1 LETRF
6 YNIKDQQIDIEALAG
21 QLVNVYR
28 SQGYAAQFVGNKDN
42 GLVQLKK
49 GGDFE
54 AIIGLQAA
62 LSISLQSTSGGVT
75 ATAGQQKWIDK
86 VTLGAASFFVPV
98 LAPLAITAG
107 LGAVR
112 QLKLASQ
119 AFSMLDGLV
128 RQQYPD
134 VQFEPTNSGHGTGF
148 PGF

>member
-6 YNIKDQQIDIEALAG
+6 YNVKDQQINIENLAN
-21 QLVNVYR
+21 QLVNAYR
-28 SQGYAAQFVGNKDN
+28 SQGYAAQFVGNQDN
-42 GLVQLKK
+42 GLIQLKK

-54 AIIGLQAA
+54 AVIGLQAT
-62 LSISLQSTSGGVT
+62 LSLSLQRTSGGVI

-86 VTLGAASFFVPV
+86 VTLGVASFFVPV

-112 QLKLASQ
+112 QIGLTAQ

-128 RQQYPD
+128 RQQYPE
-134 VQFEPTNSGHGTGF
+134 VEVNPTRQGAGF
-148 PGF
+148 PGC